1 MREDRKRHEQRGRK
15 RIAKPETEEPMILWM
30 DAYDMGYDQGYE
42 AGIEEAREQF
52 MQTQLLMYHTGG
64 SA

>member
-1 MREDRKRHEQRGRK
+1 MREDRKRHEPRSGQS
-15 RIAKPETEEPMILWM
+15 PEYPATEESMSAWM
-30 DAYDMGYDQGYE
+30 DGYDQGYE

-52 MQTQLLMYHTGG
+52 MQTQLLIFHTGG

>member
-1 MREDRKRHEQRGRK
+1 MS
-15 RIAKPETEEPMILWM
+15 AWM
-30 DAYDMGYDQGYE
+30 DGYDQGYE

-52 MQTQLLMYHTGG
+52 MQAQLLMFHTGG